1 MTASA
6 GLYEV
11 TKASYLRSRIGQVQ
25 RFAQKIQAS
34 GIAVLSPPGGHAV
47 YLEMDD
53 FFSGCNRSPGDFAS
67 VGFTI
72 ELIRRYGI
80 RAAES
85 GPFGWEWDKK
95 SPEDQQKIPNLV
107 RFALPRHVLSDEH
120 IDYTVQAIKNV
131 HDRRHTI
138 PTVVIT
144 RGKDMRLRHF
154 SSGLKPVPVNSD
166 PAGTYME
173 EASRQLTHLSK
184 AIEQELPAREALLT
198 ALSIAGGQAGQ
209 QPISK
214 DRDPSAWASN
224 VSCDNTFFE
233 YSVALDQTTGSAELR
248 FLIEAQS
255 ESNTLA
261 SMQKSALRLNADIE
275 KAYEHTVSGARLAEL
290 KSLFFPEN
298 AEGTFAAW
306 HSCAA
311 SKHGPEWKIYLN
323 PRAANASSNGLSAV
337 REALQKLNMSQAQE
351 LLDTIVD
358 DTNSVLYFSLDLSPD
373 PVHARVKVYV
383 SHPDA
388 TASQIAEKHARICPD
403 ASSYE
408 IQKFCEYMAGGSLG
422 PYRFKP
428 LLSCFAFTSEAPRH
442 PVGTIHFPVVAY
454 ADHDAEIQ
462 ARVEKY
468 MEAASVSPI
477 FEGRYGKMVRAV
489 QRRPLADGRGLHAWV
504 SLKQGKGGKKTNTF
518 YLSPEIYGCV

>member
-1 MTASA
+1 
-6 GLYEV
+6 
-11 TKASYLRSRIGQVQ
+11 
-25 RFAQKIQAS
+25 
-34 GIAVLSPPGGHAV
+34 VLSPPGGHAV

-107 RFALPRHVLSDEH
+107 RFALPRHVLSDDH
-120 IDYTVQAIKNV
+120 IGYTVAAIKSV
-131 HDRRHTI
+131 YDRRHAI
-138 PTVVIT
+138 PNVVII

-154 SSGLKPVPVNSD
+154 SSGLKPVPVNLEPS
-166 PAGTYME
+166 GTYME
-173 EASRQLTHLSK
+173 EASKQLTHLSRS
-184 AIEQELPAREALLT
+184 IQQEPSAREALLT
-198 ALSIAGGQAGQ
+198 ALSLAGGQAGQ
-209 QPISK
+209 QPVSK
-214 DRDPSAWASN
+214 TRAAWTSN

-233 YSVALDQTTGSAELR
+233 YSVALDQKTGDAELR

-255 ESNTLA
+255 QSNTLA
-261 SMQKSALRLNADIE
+261 SMQESALRLNTDIE
-275 KAYEHTVSGARLAEL
+275 NAYSSTVSGARLAEL

-298 AEGTFAAW
+298 AEGNFAAW

-311 SKHGPEWKIYLN
+311 SQHGPEWKIYLN
-323 PRAANASSNGLSAV
+323 PRAADTSPNGLFAT
-337 REALQKLNMSQAQE
+337 RAALQKLNMSKALE
-351 LLDTIVD
+351 LLNDVMD

-403 ASSYE
+403 ASAYE
-408 IQKFCEYMAGGSLG
+408 IQKFCEYMSGGTLG
-422 PYRFKP
+422 VYRSKP
-428 LLSCFAFTSEAPRH
+428 LLSCFAFTSEAPQH
-442 PVGTIHFPVVAY
+442 PVGTIHFPVIAY
-454 ADHDAEIQ
+454 ANNDAEVQ
-462 ARVEKY
+462 ARVERY
-468 MEAASVSPI
+468 MEAASVSLV
-477 FEGRYGKMVRAV
+477 FKERYKRIVRAV
-489 QRRPLADGRGLHAWV
+489 QRRPLGDGRGLHAWV
-504 SLKQGKGGKKTNTF
+504 SLKQGKGGRKTNTF
-518 YLSPEIYGCV
+518 YLSPEIYGPV